1 MVKIRIDRERC
12 KGCEFC
18 VIACPKNII
27 TMGEQLNFTGYHP
40 AVKIEEKEKDCI
52 GCGKCYQMCPEVAIE
67 IWKE

>member
-18 VIACPKNII
+18 VIACPENII
-27 TMGEQLNFTGYHP
+27 TMDKQLNSAGYYP
-40 AVKIEEKEKDCI
+40 AIKIKDKEKDCI
-52 GCGKCYQMCPEVAIE
+52 ACGKCYQMCPEVAIE